1 LQFVLWIIFHD
12 YILLFFFRCFSLF
25 IVFSGTSFFS
35 AAIEHIFSDHPIEVE
50 KYSVPRNEANPANS
64 GATTNYH

>member
-1 LQFVLWIIFHD
+1 M
-12 YILLFFFRCFSLF
+12 FFYTLSSLEPL
-25 IVFSGTSFFS
+25 FFS

-64 GATTNYH
+64 GATTNYY